1 MFSMSFPACL
11 FSYIKLVSMLSWHS
25 SNVYLRLIGIIIYYN
40 IYYMQYNIFK
50 LVCFYTIS
58 MLAGSLGIHLK
69 CTCSYWTRGTFALQ
83 VVPKQKSC
91 SELIYCKS
99 KIYCCWMTTRLWS
112 GYQHCQVGI
121 REVFML
127 FTLCWDGLTAGF
139 QLIACQY
146 LTNLPAC

>member
-1 MFSMSFPACL
+1 
-11 FSYIKLVSMLSWHS
+11 
-25 SNVYLRLIGIIIYYN
+25 
-40 IYYMQYNIFK
+40 MQYNIFK

-99 KIYCCWMTTRLWS
+99 KIYVVEWLQDY
-112 GYQHCQVGI
+112 GQ
-121 REVFML
+121 
-127 FTLCWDGLTAGF
+127 A
-139 QLIACQY
+139 
-146 LTNLPAC
+146 TNTVKLE